1 MKKGEQSAST
11 LLFIQLMT
19 VIILLIA
26 AVIFKNYGG
35 DAYEE
40 CRLALANLIAD
51 RVGYNYIVTGDE

>member
-26 AVIFKNYGG
+26 AVIFKIYGG